1 MLTIEALE
9 AKLNKNELDSLYLFY
24 GEEIFLL
31 ESAVKK
37 IKKLFGELVQGIN
50 YIMIDENNI
59 KELISDIETPAFGFE
74 KKLIMIRNSG
84 ILKKEGKRKDAN
96 LAQIKEEVNKYI
108 VDHMDVIKESNI
120 LIFIEEEVEKLKL
133 YKTIDK
139 NGCVCEFNMQKPLQ
153 IGKRLK
159 AICNAYHVKIADQTI
174 MYLIEECGSN
184 MQNLIQE
191 IRKLIEYVGTE
202 GTIQK
207 EDVDKLCTK
216 QIQAVI
222 FDLTDN
228 LGKKNVAGALEV
240 LNGLLFQ
247 KEPIQKIFITLY
259 NHFKKLYFVTLAQKE
274 KKDIATALKLKPN
287 QMFLVGKYKNQAS
300 FFEAKELRKLLEEL
314 ENLDANYKIG
324 IIDLNLGLESILCRY
339 CSK

>member
-108 VDHMDVIKESNI
+108 ADHMDVIKESNI
-120 LIFIEEEVEKLKL
+120 LI
-133 YKTIDK
+133 
-139 NGCVCEFNMQKPLQ
+139 M
-153 IGKRLK
+153 
-159 AICNAYHVKIADQTI
+159 
-174 MYLIEECGSN
+174 
-184 MQNLIQE
+184 
-191 IRKLIEYVGTE
+191 
-202 GTIQK
+202 
-207 EDVDKLCTK
+207 
-216 QIQAVI
+216 
-222 FDLTDN
+222 
-228 LGKKNVAGALEV
+228 
-240 LNGLLFQ
+240 LL
-247 KEPIQKIFITLY
+247 
-259 NHFKKLYFVTLAQKE
+259 
-274 KKDIATALKLKPN
+274 
-287 QMFLVGKYKNQAS
+287 
-300 FFEAKELRKLLEEL
+300 
-314 ENLDANYKIG
+314 
-324 IIDLNLGLESILCRY
+324 
-339 CSK
+339 